1 MFYLKHKGWEIFL
14 KIKNYSQH
22 TIDNYERD
30 INEFFLFAEENKI
43 HIEERIVEKINI
55 LSQNKN
61 LLILTDVYGCTHS
74 NIILSQKKNNFFS
87 CVFGFN
93 LPILLK
99 IITLICEREWKSG
112 KRSGRHGT
120 TIFSHFFPSFEFLP
134 QNYTKT
140 IRQ

>member
-1 MFYLKHKGWEIFL
+1 MCQNNFLLLGHNKIASETMNAAELIYKKQLSNFYVLDIQ
-14 KIKNYSQH
+14 KN
-22 TIDNYERD
+22 
-30 INEFFLFAEENKI
+30 ENKI
-43 HIEERIVEKINI
+43 LVEKKIVDKINS

-99 IITLICEREWKSG
+99 IINYKNLKLDEILKKIQDSLIENIKF
-112 KRSGRHGT
+112 
-120 TIFSHFFPSFEFLP
+120 I
-134 QNYTKT
+134 N
-140 IRQ
+140 

>member
-1 MFYLKHKGWEIFL
+1 MCQNNFLLLGHNKIASETMSAAECIYKKQLSNFYVLDIQ
-14 KIKNYSQH
+14 KN
-22 TIDNYERD
+22 
-30 INEFFLFAEENKI
+30 ENKI
-43 HIEERIVEKINI
+43 HMEKRIVEKINS

-99 IITLICEREWKSG
+99 IINYKNLKLDEILKKIQDSLIENIKF
-112 KRSGRHGT
+112 
-120 TIFSHFFPSFEFLP
+120 I
-134 QNYTKT
+134 Y
-140 IRQ
+140 

>member
-1 MFYLKHKGWEIFL
+1 MYQNNFLLLGHNKIASETMNAAEFIYKKQLSNFYVLDIQ
-14 KIKNYSQH
+14 KN
-22 TIDNYERD
+22 
-30 INEFFLFAEENKI
+30 ENKI
-43 HIEERIVEKINI
+43 LIEKKIVDKINS

-99 IITLICEREWKSG
+99 IINYKNLKLDEILKKIQDSLIENIKF
-112 KRSGRHGT
+112 
-120 TIFSHFFPSFEFLP
+120 I
-134 QNYTKT
+134 N
-140 IRQ
+140 

>member
-1 MFYLKHKGWEIFL
+1 MYQNNFLLLGHNKIASETMSAAECIYNKQLSNFYVLDIQ
-14 KIKNYSQH
+14 KN
-22 TIDNYERD
+22 
-30 INEFFLFAEENKI
+30 ENKI
-43 HIEERIVEKINI
+43 HIEKRIVEKINS

-99 IITLICEREWKSG
+99 IINYKNLKLDEILKKIQDSLIENIKF
-112 KRSGRHGT
+112 
-120 TIFSHFFPSFEFLP
+120 I
-134 QNYTKT
+134 Y
-140 IRQ
+140 

>member
-1 MFYLKHKGWEIFL
+1 MCKNNFLLLGHNKIASETMSAAECIYKKQLSNFYVLDIQ
-14 KIKNYSQH
+14 KN
-22 TIDNYERD
+22 
-30 INEFFLFAEENKI
+30 ENKI
-43 HIEERIVEKINI
+43 HIEKRIVEKINS

-99 IITLICEREWKSG
+99 IINYKNLKLDEILKKIQDSLIENIKF
-112 KRSGRHGT
+112 
-120 TIFSHFFPSFEFLP
+120 I
-134 QNYTKT
+134 Y
-140 IRQ
+140 

>member
-1 MFYLKHKGWEIFL
+1 MNQNNFL
-14 KIKNYSQH
+14 LLGH
-22 TIDNYERD
+22 
-30 INEFFLFAEENKI
+30 NKI
-43 HIEERIVEKINI
+43 ASETMSAAKFIYKKQLNNFHVLDIPKNANKVVIEKRIVDKINS

-99 IITLICEREWKSG
+99 IITYKNLKLDEILKKIQDSLIENIKF
-112 KRSGRHGT
+112 
-120 TIFSHFFPSFEFLP
+120 I
-134 QNYTKT
+134 Y
-140 IRQ
+140 

>member
-1 MFYLKHKGWEIFL
+1 MYQNNFLLLGHNKIASETMSAAEFIYKKQLSNFYVLDIQ
-14 KIKNYSQH
+14 KN
-22 TIDNYERD
+22 
-30 INEFFLFAEENKI
+30 ENKI
-43 HIEERIVEKINI
+43 LIEKRIVDKINS

-99 IITLICEREWKSG
+99 IINYKNLKLDEILKKIQDSLIENIKF
-112 KRSGRHGT
+112 
-120 TIFSHFFPSFEFLP
+120 I
-134 QNYTKT
+134 Y
-140 IRQ
+140 

>member
-1 MFYLKHKGWEIFL
+1 MCQNNFLLLGHNKIASETMSAAECIYKKQLSNFYVLDIQ
-14 KIKNYSQH
+14 KN
-22 TIDNYERD
+22 
-30 INEFFLFAEENKI
+30 ENKI
-43 HIEERIVEKINI
+43 HIENRIVEKINS

-99 IITLICEREWKSG
+99 IINYKNLKLDEILKKIQDSLIENIKF
-112 KRSGRHGT
+112 
-120 TIFSHFFPSFEFLP
+120 I
-134 QNYTKT
+134 Y
-140 IRQ
+140 

>member
-1 MFYLKHKGWEIFL
+1 MYQNNFLLLGHNKIASETMSAAECIYNKQLSNFYVLDIQ
-14 KIKNYSQH
+14 KN
-22 TIDNYERD
+22 
-30 INEFFLFAEENKI
+30 ENKI
-43 HIEERIVEKINI
+43 HIEKRIVERINS

-99 IITLICEREWKSG
+99 IINYKNLKLDEILKKIQDSLIENIKF
-112 KRSGRHGT
+112 
-120 TIFSHFFPSFEFLP
+120 I
-134 QNYTKT
+134 Y
-140 IRQ
+140 

>member
-1 MFYLKHKGWEIFL
+1 MCQNNFLLLGHNKIASETMSAAECIYKKQLSNFYVLDIQ
-14 KIKNYSQH
+14 KN
-22 TIDNYERD
+22 
-30 INEFFLFAEENKI
+30 ENKI
-43 HIEERIVEKINI
+43 QIEKRIVEKINS

-99 IITLICEREWKSG
+99 VINYKNLKLDEILKKIQDSLIENIKF
-112 KRSGRHGT
+112 
-120 TIFSHFFPSFEFLP
+120 I
-134 QNYTKT
+134 Y
-140 IRQ
+140 

>member
-1 MFYLKHKGWEIFL
+1 MCQNNFLLLGHNKIASETMSAAECIYKKQLSNFYVLDIQ
-14 KIKNYSQH
+14 KN
-22 TIDNYERD
+22 
-30 INEFFLFAEENKI
+30 ENKI
-43 HIEERIVEKINI
+43 HIEKRIVERINS

-99 IITLICEREWKSG
+99 IINYKNLKLDEILKKIQDSLIENIKF
-112 KRSGRHGT
+112 
-120 TIFSHFFPSFEFLP
+120 I
-134 QNYTKT
+134 Y
-140 IRQ
+140 

>member
-1 MFYLKHKGWEIFL
+1 MCKNNFLLLGHNKIASETMSAAECIYKKQLSNFYVLDIQ
-14 KIKNYSQH
+14 KN
-22 TIDNYERD
+22 
-30 INEFFLFAEENKI
+30 ENKI
-43 HIEERIVEKINI
+43 QIEKRIVEKINS

-99 IITLICEREWKSG
+99 IINYKNLKLDEILKKIQDSLIENIKF
-112 KRSGRHGT
+112 
-120 TIFSHFFPSFEFLP
+120 I
-134 QNYTKT
+134 Y
-140 IRQ
+140 

>member
-1 MFYLKHKGWEIFL
+1 MIF
-14 KIKNYSQH
+14 KKN
-22 TIDNYERD
+22 
-30 INEFFLFAEENKI
+30 ENKI
-43 HIEERIVEKINI
+43 HIEKRIVEKINI

-99 IITLICEREWKSG
+99 IITYKNLKLDEILKKIQDSLIENVKF
-112 KRSGRHGT
+112 
-120 TIFSHFFPSFEFLP
+120 I
-134 QNYTKT
+134 Y
-140 IRQ
+140 

>member
-1 MFYLKHKGWEIFL
+1 MCQNNFL
-14 KIKNYSQH
+14 LLGHNKIASETMSAAECIYKKQLSNFHVLDIQKN
-22 TIDNYERD
+22 
-30 INEFFLFAEENKI
+30 ENKI
-43 HIEERIVEKINI
+43 QIEKRIVEKINS

-99 IITLICEREWKSG
+99 IINYKNLKLDEILKKIQDSLIENIKF
-112 KRSGRHGT
+112 
-120 TIFSHFFPSFEFLP
+120 I
-134 QNYTKT
+134 Y
-140 IRQ
+140 

>member
-1 MFYLKHKGWEIFL
+1 MCQNNFLLLGHNKIASETMSAAECIYKKQLSNFYVLDIQ
-14 KIKNYSQH
+14 KN
-22 TIDNYERD
+22 
-30 INEFFLFAEENKI
+30 ENKI
-43 HIEERIVEKINI
+43 QIEKRIVDKINS

-99 IITLICEREWKSG
+99 IINYKNLKLDEILKKIQDSLIENIKF
-112 KRSGRHGT
+112 
-120 TIFSHFFPSFEFLP
+120 I
-134 QNYTKT
+134 Y
-140 IRQ
+140 

>member
-1 MFYLKHKGWEIFL
+1 MCQNNFLLLGHNKIASETMSAAESIYNKQLSNFYVLDIQ
-14 KIKNYSQH
+14 KN
-22 TIDNYERD
+22 
-30 INEFFLFAEENKI
+30 ENKI
-43 HIEERIVEKINI
+43 HIEKRIVEKINS

-99 IITLICEREWKSG
+99 IITYKNLKLDEILKKIQDSLIENVKF
-112 KRSGRHGT
+112 
-120 TIFSHFFPSFEFLP
+120 I
-134 QNYTKT
+134 Y
-140 IRQ
+140 

>member
-1 MFYLKHKGWEIFL
+1 MCQNNFLLLGHNKIASETMSAAECIYNKQLSNFYVLDIQ
-14 KIKNYSQH
+14 KN
-22 TIDNYERD
+22 
-30 INEFFLFAEENKI
+30 ENKI
-43 HIEERIVEKINI
+43 HIEKRIVEKINS

-99 IITLICEREWKSG
+99 IINYKNLKLDEILKKIQDSLIENIKF
-112 KRSGRHGT
+112 
-120 TIFSHFFPSFEFLP
+120 I
-134 QNYTKT
+134 Y
-140 IRQ
+140 

>member
-1 MFYLKHKGWEIFL
+1 MCQNNFLLLGHNKIASETMSAAECIYNKQLSNFYVLDIQ
-14 KIKNYSQH
+14 KN
-22 TIDNYERD
+22 
-30 INEFFLFAEENKI
+30 ENKI
-43 HIEERIVEKINI
+43 HIEKRIVERINS

-99 IITLICEREWKSG
+99 IINYKNLKLDEILKKIQDSLIENIKF
-112 KRSGRHGT
+112 
-120 TIFSHFFPSFEFLP
+120 I
-134 QNYTKT
+134 N
-140 IRQ
+140 

>member
-1 MFYLKHKGWEIFL
+1 MYQNNFLLLGHNKIASETMSAAESIYKKQLSNFYVLDIQ
-14 KIKNYSQH
+14 KN
-22 TIDNYERD
+22 
-30 INEFFLFAEENKI
+30 ENKI
-43 HIEERIVEKINI
+43 QIEKRIVEKINS

-99 IITLICEREWKSG
+99 IINYKNLKLDEILKKIQDSLIENIKF
-112 KRSGRHGT
+112 
-120 TIFSHFFPSFEFLP
+120 I
-134 QNYTKT
+134 Y
-140 IRQ
+140 

>member
-1 MFYLKHKGWEIFL
+1 MCQNNFLLLGHNKIASETMSAAECIYNKQLSNFYVLDIQ
-14 KIKNYSQH
+14 KN
-22 TIDNYERD
+22 
-30 INEFFLFAEENKI
+30 ENKI
-43 HIEERIVEKINI
+43 QIEKRIVEKINS

-99 IITLICEREWKSG
+99 IINYKNLKLDEILKKIQDSLIENIKF
-112 KRSGRHGT
+112 
-120 TIFSHFFPSFEFLP
+120 I
-134 QNYTKT
+134 Y
-140 IRQ
+140 